1 MFISNRAYFSEMDTT
16 IAERLEIATQERTEV
31 MGEFLRLKAELTR
44 TQKRN
49 DDLRS
54 ENSALRESLN
64 SAEHVAQNLMSYANE
79 IK

>member
-1 MFISNRAYFSEMDTT
+1 MDTT
-16 IAERLEIATQERTEV
+16 IAERLEIAKQERANV

-44 TQKRN
+44 TQKCN

-64 SAEHVAQNLMSYANE
+64 SAEHMAQNLMTYVNE
-79 IK
+79 IKK

>member
-1 MFISNRAYFSEMDTT
+1 MDTT
-16 IAERLEIATQERTEV
+16 IAERLEIAKQERTEV

-54 ENSALRESLN
+54 ENRALRESLN

>member
-1 MFISNRAYFSEMDTT
+1 MFISNRAYFSDMDTT

-54 ENSALRESLN
+54 ENRALRESLN
-64 SAEHVAQNLMSYANE
+64 SAEHVAQNLMSYTNE

>member
-1 MFISNRAYFSEMDTT
+1 MHTT

-54 ENSALRESLN
+54 ENRALRESLN
-64 SAEHVAQNLMSYANE
+64 SAEHVAQNLMSYANK

>member
-1 MFISNRAYFSEMDTT
+1 MDTT

-54 ENSALRESLN
+54 ENRALRESLN
-64 SAEHVAQNLMSYANE
+64 SAEHVAQNLMSYENE

>member
-1 MFISNRAYFSEMDTT
+1 MDTT

-54 ENSALRESLN
+54 ENRALRESLN
-64 SAEHVAQNLMSYANE
+64 SAEHVAQNLMSYTNE